1 MVGEQFVKPDSV
13 FSKLQ
18 KVLLKCNPMF
28 FSVVTSF
35 VYQGEVYLRQALFQI

>member
-28 FSVVTSF
+28 FSVVTSLP
-35 VYQGEVYLRQALFQI
+35 VLFTKEKCT